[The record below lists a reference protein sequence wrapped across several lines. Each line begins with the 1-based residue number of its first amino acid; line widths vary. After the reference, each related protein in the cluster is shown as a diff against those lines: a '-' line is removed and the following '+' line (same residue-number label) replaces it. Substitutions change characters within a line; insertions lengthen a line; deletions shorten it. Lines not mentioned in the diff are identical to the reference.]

1 MGISSSLNVEIERNI
16 NRFRETLRKFHVWE
30 GKHLV
35 LEKNINMSEFS
46 MKMKHKKQG
55 KLNVIRTQI
64 SVWKKGGAVES
75 LLQHITL

>member
-55 KLNVIRTQI
+55 AGRGV
-64 SVWKKGGAVES
+64 VS
-75 LLQHITL
+75 LLQHMTL